1 MKKKITVTA
10 ETFSASNFEGN
21 LGDLA
26 QTVEN
31 LIKQYGKDAY
41 LNYDKNYYYPYPYD
55 SESTPSYEVR
65 IVREENDEEYQ
76 KRLQE
81 ENKYRKEIEERE
93 KVEFERLYK
102 KYGAVK

>member
-41 LNYDKNYYYPYPYD
+41 LNYDKNYYYPYD

-93 KVEFERLYK
+93 RAEFERLSK

>member
-10 ETFSASNFEGN
+10 ETFSASNFAGN

-41 LNYDKNYYYPYPYD
+41 LDYDKNYYYPYE
-55 SESTPSYEVR
+55 SEGTPSYEVR

-81 ENKYRKEIEERE
+81 ENKYRKKIEERE
-93 KVEFERLYK
+93 RAEFERLSK
-102 KYGAVK
+102 KYGSVK